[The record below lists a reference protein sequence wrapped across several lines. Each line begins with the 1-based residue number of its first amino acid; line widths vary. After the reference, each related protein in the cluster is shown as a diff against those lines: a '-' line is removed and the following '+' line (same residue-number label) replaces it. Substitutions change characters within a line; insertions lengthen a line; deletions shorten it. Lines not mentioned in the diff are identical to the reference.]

1 MQRYAAHMD
10 SLKQPSEVLH
20 FVNRLA
26 RRLGADKQSYHCTPV
41 FGSHT
46 SDEAVIYQQGF
57 PAAFTEE
64 YRSAGLRQI
73 DPMPRLTFSHG
84 PVLPWGRAFELG
96 ASMNIGQRY
105 AEACIRHGLTKGVS
119 LALFGPAHRD
129 AYASFGFPEDADPL
143 DEGVQTMLH
152 VLMQAAHLRICALLD
167 ARERKI
173 SLSERE
179 AEVLEWLSK
188 GKSSAD
194 IAAILHISPETVR
207 TYTKR
212 LYEKLGTNDR
222 VGATVRALQLGL
234 IDA

>member
-10 SLKQPSEVLH
+10 SLKQPSEVLR

-26 RRLGADKQSYHCTPV
+26 RRLGADKQTYHCTPV

-57 PAAFTEE
+57 PAAFAKE
-64 YRSAGLRQI
+64 YRSEGLRQI
-73 DPMPRLTFSHG
+73 DPMPRLTFAHG
-84 PVLPWGRAFELG
+84 PVLTWDRAFELG
-96 ASMNIGQRY
+96 ASKNIGQKY
-105 AEACIRHGLTKGVS
+105 AQACIRHGLTTGFS
-119 LALFGPAHRD
+119 LALFGPGHRD
-129 AYASFGFPEDADPL
+129 AYASFGFPQDSGPL

-167 ARERKI
+167 AREQKV
-173 SLSERE
+173 SLSKRE
-179 AEVLEWLSK
+179 AQVLEWLSK

-194 IAAILHISPETVR
+194 IAEILRISPETVQ

-212 LYEKLGTNDR
+212 IYDKLGTNDR
-222 VGATVRALQLGL
+222 VATTVKALQLGL